1 MASLFETYERQYGN
15 LTSEI
20 TLNLSRI
27 PRLHDDERRRV
38 VGETSLL
45 FDETKDLIEQMML
58 EVQELPQETREKY
71 STRLQFFQKELSR
84 LSEEFKK
91 PKYSARSSGV
101 QNDAYEFDEEGL
113 REEVLFD
120 SDMRAR
126 LLENTE
132 RLAKTGDRLQ
142 SGLKVA
148 LQTEEVGGNILNDLS
163 EQREKLQRSRSR
175 LRQAD
180 GDLEKSSR
188 VISEM
193 TRKILQNRVLLAGIG
208 FFIII
213 VFIVALY
220 LVSQRQYNSGA
231 TNRPAVNVPASS
243 HGEVQSVLSPSA
255 QLDRAAL
262 QPENSRTK
270 RSLLLA
276 AYGLF

>member
-1 MASLFETYERQYGN
+1 MLRSAVGLFA
-15 LTSEI
+15 L
-20 TLNLSRI
+20 
-27 PRLHDDERRRV
+27 
-38 VGETSLL
+38 
-45 FDETKDLIEQMML
+45 ML
-58 EVQELPQETREKY
+58 KH
-71 STRLQFFQKELSR
+71 
-84 LSEEFKK
+84 KK

-132 RLAKTGDRLQ
+132 RVAKTGDRLQ

-193 TRKILQNRVLLAGIG
+193 TRKYVISLNLVYYLLTSPFLIVVLLDDHTILWA
-208 FFIII
+208 
-213 VFIVALY
+213 
-220 LVSQRQYNSGA
+220 QRGNQEAPIHPDHNA
-231 TNRPAVNVPASS
+231 TLP
-243 HGEVQSVLSPSA
+243 
-255 QLDRAAL
+255 
-262 QPENSRTK
+262 
-270 RSLLLA
+270 
-276 AYGLF
+276 

>member
-1 MASLFETYERQYGN
+1 MMVSQAWQYFHCN
-15 LTSEI
+15 SQ
-20 TLNLSRI
+20 
-27 PRLHDDERRRV
+27 DERRRV

-84 LSEEFKK
+84 LSEEF
-91 PKYSARSSGV
+91 
-101 QNDAYEFDEEGL
+101 NDAYEFDEEGL

-132 RLAKTGDRLQ
+132 RVAKTGDRLQ

-220 LVSQRQYNSGA
+220 LVSQRQYNAGA

-243 HGEVQSVLSPSA
+243 HGEVQSALSPSA

-262 QPENSRTK
+262 QPGNSRTK